1 MKKKKYPDYGAFL
14 AAVASSYGDCWQGRL
29 VRSLAGHDKDHYY
42 LVLAK
47 ADNILYLA
55 DGRRRGVTNPKKKN
69 ICHVQVVHKVAA
81 DLMKKKNGTL
91 PGDLEVRAA
100 IAELIK
106 EGK

>member
-1 MKKKKYPDYGAFL
+1 MLHGVGKQSLFAGNLTVVVDGKRAKEQH
-14 AAVASSYGDCWQGRL
+14 AAVVG
-29 VRSLAGHDKDHYY
+29 SLGT
-42 LVLAK
+42 
-47 ADNILYLA
+47 I
-55 DGRRRGVTNPKKKN
+55 
-69 ICHVQVVHKVAA
+69 VHKVAA